1 MIRYNTKEI
10 NIGDALKKLYST
22 TLIMAPILCIYGI
35 GISTITFFDF
45 LLFCLNIIM
54 IFQLLLIGKIKI
66 FLNIIPYGIYV
77 FITMIFNID
86 DSELVLRSLRYIFY
100 IVNIII
106 FVKNYFDY
114 DISVKVYQMVARI
127 STIFLMIQIIASKLL
142 GIYLPGVIT
151 SLPLVDTDMLNYSE
165 VFQMAQVKRHMA
177 FFAEP
182 SHYAIFILG
191 YFSIILFDKN
201 RRRNISKF
209 LFESLFLSMGLVLS
223 TSILGMAVMIA
234 MWIIWLIFNYREFIL
249 KPYMLII
256 IIVLFSISY
265 MLLSDTTA
273 FKYVTDSSVIG
284 RQSLGRFDGYSFINS
299 DYITSVQKVF
309 GKGMSKIGMDVYLP
323 SYPIIIFYFGYIGL
337 ILLISS
343 FLPYILKLKYR
354 SSLPLLVCMFGIS
367 IGSEILVGNFIMVF
381 FPLIISSRNDKGDE
395 LDRCNVLNNYIRR
408 SMIND

>member
-1 MIRYNTKEI
+1 MIQYNIKEI
-10 NIGDALKKLYST
+10 NIGNTLKKLYST
-22 TLIMAPILCIYGI
+22 ILIMAPILCIYGI

-45 LLFCLNIIM
+45 LLFSLNIIM
-54 IFQLLLIGKIKI
+54 MFQLLLIGKIKI

-77 FITMIFNID
+77 FTTMIFNIY

-100 IVNIII
+100 ILNIIV

-114 DISVKVYQMVARI
+114 DIGVKVYRIVARI
-127 STIFLMIQIIASKLL
+127 STIFLMIQIISNKLL

-165 VFQMAQVKRHMA
+165 VFQMSQVKRCMA

-201 RRRNISKF
+201 RRHNISKL
-209 LFESLFLSMGLVLS
+209 LFESIFLSIGIVLS
-223 TSILGMAVMIA
+223 TSILGVAVMICI
-234 MWIIWLIFNYREFIL
+234 WIIWLIFNYREFIS

-256 IIVLFSISY
+256 IIALFSILY

-273 FKYVTDSSVIG
+273 FKYVTDSSVIE
-284 RQSLGRFDGYSFINS
+284 RQSSGRFDGYSFINS
-299 DYITSVQKVF
+299 DYITPVQKIF
-309 GKGMSKIGMDVYLP
+309 GQGMTKKGMDVYLP

-343 FLPYILKLKYR
+343 FIPYILRLKY
-354 SSLPLLVCMFGIS
+354 STTLHLLICMFAIS
-367 IGSEILVGNFIMVF
+367 IGSEILVGNFIMIF
-381 FPLIISSRNDKGDE
+381 FPLIISSTNQKNHE
-395 LDRCNVLNNYIRR
+395 LDRYNAL
-408 SMIND
+408 